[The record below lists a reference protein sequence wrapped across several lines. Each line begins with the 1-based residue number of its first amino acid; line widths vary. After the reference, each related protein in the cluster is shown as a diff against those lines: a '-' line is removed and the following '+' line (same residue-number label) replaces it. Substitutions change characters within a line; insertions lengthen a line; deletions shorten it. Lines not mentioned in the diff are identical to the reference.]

1 MALTDL
7 EIANQA
13 LVRLGASTIES
24 FVENTAE
31 AKTASIFLE
40 PITKML
46 LSAHPW
52 GFATAQSTL
61 GAAETDPIAD
71 YSYAFDLPAD
81 FLRVI
86 SAGTGIKGRGLDY
99 RVYQKTLHTNYEDV
113 VLTYI
118 FQPNYEDF
126 PPFFDQLIV
135 ARLAAEL
142 CIPITESTTR
152 TKTLFEMAEQEL
164 RQAKLIDAQQ
174 DTPIS
179 VQDFAL
185 INARD

>member
-13 LVRLGASTIES
+13 LVRLGASTITS
-24 FVENTAE
+24 FTENTTE
-31 AKTASIFLE
+31 AKTASLFLE

-46 LSAHPW
+46 LSSHPW

-61 GAAETDPIAD
+61 AESGSNPIAD
-71 YSYAFDLPAD
+71 YSYAFDLPAN

-86 SAGTGIKGRGLDY
+86 SAGTGLKGRGLDY
-99 RVYQKTLHTNYEDV
+99 RIYQKTLHSNYEDV

-118 FQPNYEDF
+118 FQPSYEDF

-142 CIPITESTTR
+142 CIPITESTSR
-152 TKTLFEMAEQEL
+152 TKILFDMAEQEF

-179 VQDFAL
+179 MQDFAL